1 MIMSGTQCIAIILMV
16 RVVQQYTSKNSSILL
31 PKTLYGNTKYFMLQK
46 LLAAVSAVIL
56 LLVGG
61 EFSKIDLPTV
71 IYSGLSGI
79 MLVVASACGLYAMR
93 AGTMA
98 LTSMFSTAG
107 LIVPCIA
114 GIVLY
119 DEKMS
124 FMQWLG
130 VVMFLGASFLLISSS
145 KKMKANFSFKTVLL
159 LIGSLISNGVT
170 MMLQTMFKREIVG
183 GSVTAFSFLSF
194 IIPAL
199 ILLIFMGGYKLKVP
213 EQCQEKMEKKLVM
226 LTVVSA
232 IALFIVNQLA
242 TMAAD
247 KVQPVV
253 LFTFINGGNTIIAAV
268 MAALIFKEKFT
279 VKSVLGILLGL
290 GALVIVKAF

>member
-1 MIMSGTQCIAIILMV
+1 MTGTQCIAIILMV

-56 LLVGG
+56 LLVSG
-61 EFSKIDLPTV
+61 EFSKIDFPTV

-79 MLVVASACGLYAMR
+79 MLVIASACGLYAMR

-114 GIVLY
+114 GIILY

-124 FMQWLG
+124 FMQWFG

-145 KKMKANFSFKTVLL
+145 KKMKADFSFKTVLL
-159 LIGSLISNGVT
+159 LVGSLLSNGVT

-199 ILLIFMGGYKLKVP
+199 ILLIFMGGYKLKTP

-226 LTVVSA
+226 LNVVSA

-268 MAALIFKEKFT
+268 MAALMFKEKFT